1 MEKSP
6 IPIENW
12 SVVESVS
19 MQGWSPLEPGRRLT
33 GYVCTHA
40 DLPAGLIY
48 TSAIIRIDEAAGLV
62 ETRNNLY
69 RLGRRNPDYETWLQR
84 QAALRAA

>member
-6 IPIENW
+6 IRIENW
-12 SVVESVS
+12 AVVESVS
-19 MQGWSPLEPGRRLT
+19 AQRWSLLEPDRRLT
-33 GYVCTHA
+33 GYVSAHA

-48 TSAIIRIDEAAGLV
+48 TSAIVRIDEAAGLV

-69 RLGRRNPDYETWLQR
+69 RLGRRNAEYETWLQR
-84 QAALRAA
+84 QTAPRAA